1 VKQVNAVQLQQLLQ
15 EYPGTVLIDVREE
28 DEHEQFNI
36 GGFLIPLG
44 EIIQKADQVPTNG
57 TVIIYCKRGIR
68 SAIAIQKLEAKFGY
82 TNLVNLQGGVLEWR
96 KTILSP

>member
-1 VKQVNAVQLQQLLQ
+1 MKQISAKDLRSRLQDSPDLM
-15 EYPGTVLIDVREE
+15 LIDVREE

-36 GGFLIPLG
+36 GGKHIPLG

-57 TVIIYCKRGIR
+57 TVVIYCKRGIR

-96 KTILSP
+96 KIIL